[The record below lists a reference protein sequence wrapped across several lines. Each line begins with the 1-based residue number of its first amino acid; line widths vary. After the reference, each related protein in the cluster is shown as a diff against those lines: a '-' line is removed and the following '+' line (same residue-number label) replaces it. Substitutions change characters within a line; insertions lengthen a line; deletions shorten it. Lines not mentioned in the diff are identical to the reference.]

1 MAYFQQTEVHD
12 RVKTFF
18 SSVLQHDRLAHA
30 YLFHGAAGS
39 GQTAFAFEL
48 ARVLNC
54 SGEGNKPCGQCPS
67 CLKIARLNHPDVKY
81 VFPATGKIYDS
92 PRQLLELQKQK
103 AAHPFKALPVS
114 GYLNIPISAIRALK
128 EEAKYAPYEAVYR
141 VFIVEGIE
149 YMSREAAN
157 SFLKLLEEPPEKMVI
172 ILITGDINNV
182 LDTIRSRCQPVY
194 FPALPEEAIRQIVS
208 REFPDSPVSTGLIR
222 AKSHNIEHILETLEK
237 EAPSYEEQA
246 SDFLRAA
253 IRSDWVKLNEIIDS
267 LIQKKDKHITDR
279 FYETL
284 TQWLADAFHLRHL
297 ADEAELYLENQRA
310 AGEKFAGHYDHL
322 DYKALITLI
331 ERHQAMMKQ
340 NARPDMTLSHLA
352 MQIKEHLAKARENQG
367 NV

>member
-1 MAYFQQTEVHD
+1 MAYFRNTAVHE

-18 SSVLQHDRLAHA
+18 SSVLEHDRLAHA
-30 YLFHGAAGS
+30 YLFYGAAGS

-48 ARVLNC
+48 AKVLNC
-54 SGEGNKPCGQCPS
+54 SGGDKPCGECPA
-67 CLKIARLNHPDVKY
+67 CLKTARLNHPDVKY

-92 PRQLLELQKQK
+92 PKNLLELQKLK
-103 AAHPFKALPVS
+103 AAHPFRALPVS
-114 GYLNIPISAIRALK
+114 GYLNIPISAIRGLK
-128 EEAKYAPYEAVYR
+128 EEAKYAPYEAAYR

-149 YMSREAAN
+149 SMSREAAN

-194 FPALPEEAIRQIVS
+194 FPALPEEAIRRIVAG
-208 REFPDSPVSTGLIR
+208 EFPETDLSTSLIR
-222 AKSHNIEHILETLEK
+222 AKSHNIEHILESLEK

-253 IRSDWVKLNEIIDS
+253 IRSDWVKLNAIIDS
-267 LIQKKDKHITDR
+267 LVQKKDKHITDR

-284 TQWLADAFHLRHL
+284 IQWLADAFHLRHL
-297 ADEAELYLENQRA
+297 TDETELYLENQKE
-310 AGEKFAGHYDHL
+310 AGAKFAGHYKHL
-322 DYKALITLI
+322 DYKELITLI

-340 NARPDMTLSHLA
+340 NARPEMTLSHLA
-352 MQIKEHLAKARENQG
+352 IQIKEFLSAARE
-367 NV
+367 V